1 MHAGSAQLGQVV
13 GRPWHDWSQAG
24 LQALQTKKGLKEG
37 FAYLFTFSN
46 ISNAE
51 ILITIFS

>member
-1 MHAGSAQLGQVV
+1 MQKVSRLYPAKVLH
-13 GRPWHDWSQAG
+13 AG

-46 ISNAE
+46 ILNVE
-51 ILITIFS
+51 ILISIFI

>member
-1 MHAGSAQLGQVV
+1 VLH
-13 GRPWHDWSQAG
+13 AG
-24 LQALQTKKGLKEG
+24 LQAMQTKKGLKEG

-51 ILITIFS
+51 ILTTIFI